1 MSLEECL
8 NQRKIDM
15 CKVFTIHKNA
25 VTGKIK
31 QGLYRIALLSAGVL
45 FTLAGNAQ
53 NGNPFCL
60 LDGTLARPGERY
72 MGLGERAVAYS
83 PDGTVLLRDTAV
95 YEDADQDEGKKG
107 RCTPEKNPN
116 ANMYKDAEGKL
127 TICLQNGK
135 LLTFQDNPQ
144 DGEAHSI
151 HSASYY
157 PEVNAYLHEDL
168 GWEWVALALINA
180 DTGETI
186 QVDGAPVFSPNQK
199 CFMTGSDF
207 DATCYFSIYR
217 VHQDKAIEQTFSIK
231 AGYDPG
237 SPGILSEHG
246 LYYYPSESDDERVHF
261 EQALCFANKRWID
274 DRTILLEPAEEAPK
288 GTTPTKLIYRENNWQ
303 HANSE
308 DVRPKP

>member
-1 MSLEECL
+1 M
-8 NQRKIDM
+8 RKAL
-15 CKVFTIHKNA
+15 TIHKRA

-31 QGLYRIALLSAGVL
+31 QGLCHLALLSIGVL

-53 NGNPFCL
+53 NGNPICL
-60 LDGTLARPGERY
+60 ADGALDRPCKGY

-83 PDGTVLLRDTAV
+83 TGGTVLPRDTAV
-95 YEDADQDEGKKG
+95 YEDVDQDEGEKG
-107 RCTPEKNPN
+107 RCTPEENPV
-116 ANMYKDAEGKL
+116 ANMHKDAEGKL

-135 LLTFQDNPQ
+135 LLTFQDNSQ

-157 PEVNAYLHEDL
+157 PEVNAYLHKDL
-168 GWEWVALALINA
+168 GWEWVALELINA

-199 CFMTGSDF
+199 RFMTGSDF

-217 VHQDKAIEQTFSIK
+217 VHQDKAIEQTFGID

-237 SPGILSEHG
+237 SPGTLSEHG
-246 LYYYPSESDDERVHF
+246 LYYYPSESDNERVHF
-261 EQALCFANKRWID
+261 DQALCFANKRWID
-274 DRTILLEPAEEAPK
+274 DRTILLEPAQEAPK
-288 GTTPTKLIYRENNWQ
+288 GTNPTKLIYRENKWQ

-308 DVRPKP
+308 GVPLRP